1 MGFIESSFYRV
12 SLWREGGEEGGGVKK
27 EEKGD
32 WPEPMPEAPPSA
44 PEPDSH
50 SESAR
55 RGFFLADGVCSDGVG
70 VDGALALGVD
80 VAVIELAPPPPAEE
94 PAAAPEAAA
103 EVAPEAF

>member
-1 MGFIESSFYRV
+1 
-12 SLWREGGEEGGGVKK
+12 
-27 EEKGD
+27 
-32 WPEPMPEAPPSA
+32 MPEAPPSA